1 MRRMPGS
8 ARSSV
13 VPAGGAGVASGMAPR
28 DRRARPAGAGG
39 GWPKG
44 MRGDRER
51 QRGGTVSGATAALP
65 LGADGS
71 GARRPHRSPG
81 PRAPYF
87 LRPLRPR
94 AAVVFLAPPFAFGGG
109 ALALAGAFL
118 AGTFLAGLSSA
129 STASASAPRRTP
141 ALRRAS

>member
-1 MRRMPGS
+1 MRRTLGS
-8 ARSSV
+8 ARLSV
-13 VPAGGAGVASGMAPR
+13 VPAGGASGMAPR
-28 DRRARPAGAGG
+28 DRRARPAGAGR
-39 GWPKG
+39 GWPKS
-44 MRGDRER
+44 MRRDRER
-51 QRGGTVSGATAALP
+51 QRGGSTVSGATAALP

-118 AGTFLAGLSSA
+118 AGAFLAGLSAASA
-129 STASASAPRRTP
+129 ASASAPRLSLIHISEP
-141 ALRRAS
+141 

>member
-1 MRRMPGS
+1 MTVGS
-8 ARSSV
+8 ARLSV

-39 GWPKG
+39 GRPKG

-71 GARRPHRSPG
+71 GARRPHRSPE

-109 ALALAGAFL
+109 ALALAGACL
-118 AGTFLAGLSSA
+118 LYTSPS
-129 STASASAPRRTP
+129 PRD
-141 ALRRAS
+141 